1 MRLTFY
7 TIVISMLFLSS
18 SFSALQAQTRTEGRI
33 IKEFGTVYTVPTPDF
48 PTDPN
53 FQYKVVYD
61 IGTGEDDPAKVNKRI
76 NTLARFLN
84 MHAQAGVPLEN
95 LQVACVFHGT
105 AAKDVLT
112 SEVYRERYG
121 VDNPNE
127 ALLEALAKAGAK
139 MYLCGQSA
147 FARNIPRDKKTD
159 AVGLALSAMTVL
171 IKLQGE
177 GYTLISF

>member
-1 MRLTFY
+1 MRHYILLLLVF
-7 TIVISMLFLSS
+7 LF
-18 SFSALQAQTRTEGRI
+18 SFSLAVDLQAQQRSKGPVIE
-33 IKEFGTVYTVPTPDF
+33 KFGEVFTISNPDF

-53 FQYKVVYD
+53 FHYKVVFD
-61 IGTGEDDPAKVNKRI
+61 IGVGEDDPAKLNRRI

-84 MHAQAGVPLEN
+84 MHTQAGVPVEN
-95 LQVACVFHGT
+95 LHVACVFHGT

-112 SEVYRERYG
+112 NELYRERYG

-127 ALLEALAKAGAK
+127 PLLEALAEAGAQ

-147 FARNIPRDKKTD
+147 FARNIPLDKKTE

-177 GYTLISF
+177 GYRLISF